1 MDCGARKLNLLENYH
16 VQEHLTNLKDRI
28 NPHDFHQDSLKIED
42 ILGPD
47 DVDVKPILAFRAE
60 INRRDEEEAKQR
72 VTRTQKL
79 VDQKSDWLLDQFIK
93 GKSIPAL
100 AEELDISGPTLR
112 HYVKMDPNLSKVY
125 RMMRDRR
132 GYESKSTAAK
142 IREMLE
148 AGCTQKVI
156 AMALHVTRK
165 QVEYQQYKRR
175 EAGLV

>member
-1 MDCGARKLNLLENYH
+1 MNLLEKYH
-16 VQEHLTNLKDRI
+16 VQEHLTNIKNRVDPRNFHNALKV
-28 NPHDFHQDSLKIED
+28 ED
-42 ILGPD
+42 ILGSH
-47 DVDVKPILAFRAE
+47 DVDVAPILAFRAE
-60 INRRDEEEAKQR
+60 IERRDEAKAKQR

-79 VDQKSDWLLDQFIK
+79 VTQKSDWLLNQFMK

-112 HYVKMDPNLSKVY
+112 HYVKRDPDLSKVY
-125 RMMRDRR
+125 RMMRYRR
-132 GYESKSTAAK
+132 GYESQSTASK

-148 AGCTQKVI
+148 AGCTQKTI

-175 EAGLV
+175 KAGLV

>member
-1 MDCGARKLNLLENYH
+1 MNLVEKYH
-16 VQEHLTNLKDRI
+16 VLKHLTNLEDRI

-42 ILGPD
+42 ILGSH
-47 DVDVKPILAFRAE
+47 DVDVKPILDFRAE
-60 INRRDEEEAKQR
+60 INRRDEEKAKQR
-72 VTRTQKL
+72 ATRAQKL
-79 VDQKSDWLLDQFIK
+79 VTQKSDWLLDQFMK
-93 GKSIPAL
+93 GKSVPIL

-112 HYVKMDPNLSKVY
+112 HYVKLDPDLSKVY

-142 IREMLE
+142 ICEMLE

-156 AMALHVTRK
+156 AMALHVTEK

-175 EAGLV
+175 KAGLV